1 MGKPN
6 SGHALLSERKGTWG
20 TETSKYPEEK
30 KSNEIPQV
38 AASERGRAQTGRLRS
53 PGVEDRQKSKPFKPK
68 LLGRSGTDSETL
80 VGERKA
86 RGLVSRVPRDTRNL
100 VGSRVD
106 HHPRQNT
113 TERPIA
119 HSTVRER

>member
-38 AASERGRAQTGRLRS
+38 AASERGIAQTKKLRLL
-53 PGVEDRQKSKPFKPK
+53 GVED
-68 LLGRSGTDSETL
+68 
-80 VGERKA
+80 
-86 RGLVSRVPRDTRNL
+86 
-100 VGSRVD
+100 
-106 HHPRQNT
+106 
-113 TERPIA
+113 
-119 HSTVRER
+119 